1 MSNQIKLQ
9 TERTILRN
17 LTIDDAKDF
26 YELNLDDDVLKF
38 TGDKPFDSIETAKN
52 FLMNYD
58 QYEKYGVGRF
68 AVIDKQNLNFIGW
81 CGLKY
86 NSEMDEYDVGFRFF
100 KQYWNK
106 GFATETAQRCLA
118 FGFQELKINRIV
130 GRAMKDNTASV
141 KVLEKIGMTFVKN
154 IDFDT
159 QVGVLYEMSK

>member
-9 TERTILRN
+9 TERTMLRN

-26 YELNLDDDVLKF
+26 YELNLDVDVLKF

-68 AVIDKQNLNFIGW
+68 AVIDKQNLNFLGW

-86 NSEMDEYDVGFRFF
+86 NSEMDEYDIGFRFF